1 MFLSFFALRFSTFSF
16 FPFRKSKKLL
26 LTWFYLISRHL
37 IALTL
42 NLSLRL
48 KKKWWKY
55 QTCSIRVFFLRLNG
69 PFRLFFHSSEHA
81 QFKRVCAEKG
91 LCFKCKKD
99 SNLTKLNYFYSLR
112 NIFILRIRFFKKIRI
127 EIKIAAKTCSK
138 NVKELGQ
145 QRLQYLGNY
154 QQNYEMMQNSERASQ
169 LFQRQMYIPVQCMFH
184 HMNYTNNNNQIWGS
198 ILFLN
203 NVSITIKLFIT
214 VPITVRIYKLTYVR

>member
-37 IALTL
+37 IDFTWFHVIWLILLDSRHLIALPL
-42 NLSLRL
+42 NLNLRL

-99 SNLTKLNYFYSLR
+99 SNLTKLNHFYSVR
-112 NIFILRIRFFKKIRI
+112 NIFILRIRFFK
-127 EIKIAAKTCSK
+127 
-138 NVKELGQ
+138 
-145 QRLQYLGNY
+145 
-154 QQNYEMMQNSERASQ
+154 
-169 LFQRQMYIPVQCMFH
+169 
-184 HMNYTNNNNQIWGS
+184 
-198 ILFLN
+198 
-203 NVSITIKLFIT
+203 
-214 VPITVRIYKLTYVR
+214 